1 MKRCL
6 RVMLILV
13 SVLTSS
19 SPVFADCNVTVSD
32 SNVDYGRVSSN
43 EVSQHHGDWYS
54 LDERDVRINA
64 FCSEPQAI
72 ALFISDSSGL
82 RRFRFGENGDLLITA
97 QQGMLDGRSV
107 DLGKTRTHGA
117 FSPMGSKNRRK
128 LLVLNNEGLL
138 PVRGG
143 DVAIGQQFSL
153 VLHLKPALKTG
164 KHSSSG
170 DEELLTNLNVQ
181 LETQ

>member
-1 MKRCL
+1 MKHCL
-6 RVMLILV
+6 HVLLFLATILTV
-13 SVLTSS
+13 SA
-19 SPVFADCNVTVSD
+19 PVFADCNVTVSD
-32 SNVDYGRVSSN
+32 NNVDYGRVSSN

-82 RRFRFGENGDLLITA
+82 RRFRFGDNGDLVITA

-107 DLGKTRTHGA
+107 DLGKTHTHGE
-117 FSPMGSKNRRK
+117 FYPMGSNNRRK

-143 DVAIGQQFSL
+143 DVAIGQQFSF

-164 KHSSSG
+164 RHASSG